1 MAERAQQ
8 LTAHFHTS
16 EDDPLALTTLSSEQ
30 VGKEASLLVDS
41 LNALPMLGGMAS
53 TLILSLI
60 VIPAIYY
67 IRVGLQIPSDLP
79 RAEPDNR
86 AGSFTPEG
94 EKP

>member
-1 MAERAQQ
+1 
-8 LTAHFHTS
+8 
-16 EDDPLALTTLSSEQ
+16 
-30 VGKEASLLVDS
+30 
-41 LNALPMLGGMAS
+41 MLGGMAS